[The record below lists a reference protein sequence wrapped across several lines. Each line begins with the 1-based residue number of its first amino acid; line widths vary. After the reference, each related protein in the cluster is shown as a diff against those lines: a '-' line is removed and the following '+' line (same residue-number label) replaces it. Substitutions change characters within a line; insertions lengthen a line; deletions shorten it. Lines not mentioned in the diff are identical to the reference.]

1 MLWKPR
7 QAEHGPEAPGSEEAR
22 EDIAGGHQDAGR
34 SRREPGDGAGR
45 PIPPPPLQGRRPAAG
60 AGRSTPTP
68 RSGSPGAPVGPAAPA
83 VETGSGRVPAGPALP
98 SREVPAVPS
107 LVRLFVQAL
116 RELAAAGEPER
127 ACMMA
132 AQAWSLLRHDFPREA
147 QRLNGLLH
155 ALTGATHPRHAGH

>member
-1 MLWKPR
+1 MLWQPR
-7 QAEHGPEAPGSEEAR
+7 QAEHGPEAPGSEAAR
-22 EDIAGGHQDAGR
+22 EDIAGGHKDAGR

-45 PIPPPPLQGRRPAAG
+45 PIQPSLQGRRPAAG
-60 AGRSTPTP
+60 VGRSIATP
-68 RSGSPGAPVGPAAPA
+68 RSGSPGAPAGPAAPA
-83 VETGSGRVPAGPALP
+83 VEAGSGRAPTGPALP
-98 SREVPAVPS
+98 SREAPVVPP

-116 RELAAAGEPER
+116 RELDAAGEPER